1 MNRRLPQVA
10 VLLVALAV
18 GAAGTAVLAS
28 GPASAQATSIDSCT
42 VIDEP
47 GRYVLTQ
54 DVDQPGETESAC
66 IEIRASD
73 VVLDGDGH
81 VITGNGYY
89 ATGVGTNGS
98 TGVENVSVVDI
109 TVRQS
114 ATNVRFENVTD
125 GRAVNVT
132 SEEPESAGAGV
143 AVVESERVEIRDSD
157 LGANMGSPAVRLRD
171 VTHVAVENNALT
183 DGYVT
188 GIDAEQ
194 TNRSR
199 IGENAFDIDGTPVT
213 VSSGSGNAIA
223 NNMFEQRPAV
233 AIAVGGQN
241 NTVTGNDIE
250 TAEHGISVSGSG
262 NTVADNDATRISGWA
277 ASAEGRNHRFVNNTF
292 GGGDGIEQSGGAL
305 ELAGGGHTVV
315 SNDLR
320 GVHGVFVQNAT
331 GPTTIRHNDV
341 DAIYGVRVAETEL
354 CLPRRSGGAVVDV
367 RANDFTV
374 DDGDGQ
380 YYGVLNED
388 DRVVTA
394 TNNYWGAENGP
405 SSPDGE
411 NVTDP
416 VTGEA
421 ADGDGAPVSTGVHF
435 DPWLPQEPSNQ
446 TAG

>member
-114 ATNVRFENVTD
+114 ATNVQFENVTD

-223 NNMFEQRPAV
+223 NNMFEA
-233 AIAVGGQN
+233 
-241 NTVTGNDIE
+241 
-250 TAEHGISVSGSG
+250 
-262 NTVADNDATRISGWA
+262 
-277 ASAEGRNHRFVNNTF
+277 
-292 GGGDGIEQSGGAL
+292 GD
-305 ELAGGGHTVV
+305 
-315 SNDLR
+315 
-320 GVHGVFVQNAT
+320 
-331 GPTTIRHNDV
+331 
-341 DAIYGVRVAETEL
+341 
-354 CLPRRSGGAVVDV
+354 RRSLSRSVA
-367 RANDFTV
+367 RTT
-374 DDGDGQ
+374 
-380 YYGVLNED
+380 
-388 DRVVTA
+388 R
-394 TNNYWGAENGP
+394 
-405 SSPDGE
+405 
-411 NVTDP
+411 
-416 VTGEA
+416 
-421 ADGDGAPVSTGVHF
+421 
-435 DPWLPQEPSNQ
+435 
-446 TAG
+446 